1 MWADAAN
8 REDPFDVG
16 STSLGRRLCPLGL
29 LLSRMCSLSGLLVA
43 VLNDGVGHHGVD
55 GPPYVQ
61 DIIDGVV
68 ELDTQLHVHVVVVA
82 EQLVQSLGNWCSVIG
97 LSRDSR
103 NLPPIF
109 YGV

>member
-82 EQLVQSLGNWCSVIG
+82 EQLVQSLGN
-97 LSRDSR
+97 
-103 NLPPIF
+103 
-109 YGV
+109 